1 MTDVQKKLNI
11 LLIED
16 DEKDAF
22 LIEKNLSNTLIDS
35 HILIVQTLKQAF
47 KIIDGSVFD
56 IILLDLSLP
65 DSKGLNTINK
75 LIEKTPN
82 IPIIVLTGLEDRKTV
97 LDAVTSGVEDYIFK
111 KSITSDL
118 LVKSIYYSIE
128 RKKNE
133 LELIRY
139 KNHLEEIVEERTDE
153 LKKANNQLKENL
165 GLMEKLVEF
174 GRKINNSLNL
184 ENIVLVVKE
193 MLKDIL
199 YADFCS
205 IFLLDIANNKLSLLA
220 HNHPIW
226 DNKDSSADYNKK
238 NGIMWDSINNKKTIM
253 VKKFSESP
261 YASKEQRIKYKHDA
275 AICIPLMVEKTI
287 IGVMNLSNILPS
299 FLTDENLAKIN
310 TIAQH
315 LSLAMNNS
323 LLHRQVEKQSI
334 IDDLSGLYNRRYL
347 YSILEYEMLREKRHD
362 QGLSII
368 MIDIDFFK
376 KVNDSYGH
384 NAGDIAI
391 KKISKNIN
399 DNVRK
404 IDIPCRYGGEEFI
417 VILPFTS
424 EKGAKIVAER
434 IRKSIE
440 KDVIE
445 INESIKLSLT
455 ISIGIAKYE
464 NGESIDSLINRS
476 DKALYSAKQKGRNRS
491 AVLQE
496 E

>member
-253 VKKFSESP
+253 VKKF
-261 YASKEQRIKYKHDA
+261 Q
-275 AICIPLMVEKTI
+275 
-287 IGVMNLSNILPS
+287 
-299 FLTDENLAKIN
+299 
-310 TIAQH
+310 
-315 LSLAMNNS
+315 
-323 LLHRQVEKQSI
+323 
-334 IDDLSGLYNRRYL
+334 
-347 YSILEYEMLREKRHD
+347 
-362 QGLSII
+362 
-368 MIDIDFFK
+368 
-376 KVNDSYGH
+376 
-384 NAGDIAI
+384 
-391 KKISKNIN
+391 
-399 DNVRK
+399 
-404 IDIPCRYGGEEFI
+404 
-417 VILPFTS
+417 
-424 EKGAKIVAER
+424 
-434 IRKSIE
+434 
-440 KDVIE
+440 
-445 INESIKLSLT
+445 
-455 ISIGIAKYE
+455 
-464 NGESIDSLINRS
+464 
-476 DKALYSAKQKGRNRS
+476 KALMHQRNRGLNTS
-491 AVLQE
+491 MMRQSVFR
-496 E
+496 

>member
-1 MTDVQKKLNI
+1 
-11 LLIED
+11 
-16 DEKDAF
+16 
-22 LIEKNLSNTLIDS
+22 
-35 HILIVQTLKQAF
+35 
-47 KIIDGSVFD
+47 
-56 IILLDLSLP
+56 
-65 DSKGLNTINK
+65 
-75 LIEKTPN
+75 
-82 IPIIVLTGLEDRKTV
+82 
-97 LDAVTSGVEDYIFK
+97 
-111 KSITSDL
+111 
-118 LVKSIYYSIE
+118 
-128 RKKNE
+128 
-133 LELIRY
+133 
-139 KNHLEEIVEERTDE
+139 
-153 LKKANNQLKENL
+153 
-165 GLMEKLVEF
+165 
-174 GRKINNSLNL
+174 
-184 ENIVLVVKE
+184 
-193 MLKDIL
+193 
-199 YADFCS
+199 
-205 IFLLDIANNKLSLLA
+205 
-220 HNHPIW
+220 
-226 DNKDSSADYNKK
+226 
-238 NGIMWDSINNKKTIM
+238 
-253 VKKFSESP
+253 
-261 YASKEQRIKYKHDA
+261 
-275 AICIPLMVEKTI
+275 MVEKTI